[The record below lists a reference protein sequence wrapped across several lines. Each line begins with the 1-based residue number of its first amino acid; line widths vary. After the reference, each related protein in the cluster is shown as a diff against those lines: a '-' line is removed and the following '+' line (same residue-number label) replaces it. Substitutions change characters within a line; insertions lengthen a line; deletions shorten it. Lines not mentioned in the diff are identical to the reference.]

1 MSSNSSNAGHVGRS
15 AGNGAAGAR
24 DAVTV
29 NADDDTVE
37 IPSVTG
43 EVALL
48 TAVQDTLTDVPGVL
62 PAAKAMSF
70 FGEHAAGWMGLAAL
84 GAAVDEPRRRG
95 WAVVGVSAFASH
107 AASVI
112 IKRVVRRKRPHHPGI
127 RVGVGTPSKLSFP
140 SSHATSTTA
149 ALVAMSKMGFGPAP
163 LAGVP
168 AIMLSRL
175 VLGVHYPTDVL
186 AGAALGW
193 TTATITDR
201 ILGAPADGDT
211 ATPAA
216 DGRTAK

>member
-1 MSSNSSNAGHVGRS
+1 MSSNSSSAGHVGRS

-37 IPSVTG
+37 IPPVTG

-112 IKRVVRRKRPHHPGI
+112 IKRVVRRKRPHHP
-127 RVGVGTPSKLSFP
+127 
-140 SSHATSTTA
+140 
-149 ALVAMSKMGFGPAP
+149 
-163 LAGVP
+163 
-168 AIMLSRL
+168 
-175 VLGVHYPTDVL
+175 
-186 AGAALGW
+186 
-193 TTATITDR
+193 
-201 ILGAPADGDT
+201 
-211 ATPAA
+211 
-216 DGRTAK
+216 